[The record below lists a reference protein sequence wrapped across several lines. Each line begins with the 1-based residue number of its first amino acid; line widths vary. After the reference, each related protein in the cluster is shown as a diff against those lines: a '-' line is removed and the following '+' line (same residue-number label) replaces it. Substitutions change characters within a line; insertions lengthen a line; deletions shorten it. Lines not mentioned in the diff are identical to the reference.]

1 MGKRTTLQKLTESK
15 HLNEKNVRNAK
26 RESLVGKQRVAQQNR
41 EAFTAKTDK
50 AATKATIKR
59 VGEYKKAKKK
69 QFAERG
75 KAKQHQF

>member
-26 RESLVGKQRVAQQNR
+26 RERLVGKQRVAQQNR

-50 AATKATIKR
+50 DATRATINR
-59 VGEYKKAKKK
+59 VGEYKKAKTA
-69 QFAERG
+69 QFSELS
-75 KAKQHQF
+75 KAKKENF